1 MSSEANYDCT
11 LQSEKYFFSKVC
23 KNVIANLVL
32 DITAK
37 IYVQHTHLMFLI
49 VIFCIFSSFLLQKM
63 FKKFKVCD
71 CFLAIA
77 CYCLHTNADFTQFWK
92 ECVKLKK
99 WNDMFTIKDTV
110 WNSTSLSPVTCI
122 VCCKKICW
130 FSDLFAG
137 QNRIVLIKNNSL
149 QM

>member
-23 KNVIANLVL
+23 KNVIPNLVL

-37 IYVQHTHLMFLI
+37 IYVQYTHLMFLI

-77 CYCLHTNADFTQFWK
+77 CYCLHTNADFTQF
-92 ECVKLKK
+92 
-99 WNDMFTIKDTV
+99 
-110 WNSTSLSPVTCI
+110 
-122 VCCKKICW
+122 
-130 FSDLFAG
+130 
-137 QNRIVLIKNNSL
+137 
-149 QM
+149 